1 MEEDD
6 FISSHRK
13 ARSRHGKERE
23 WEEER
28 VSRGGGI
35 YLWVMHLSLIVR
47 RNYAPPHV

>member
-1 MEEDD
+1 MILLVHIVKQEADTE
-6 FISSHRK
+6 K
-13 ARSRHGKERE
+13 RE
-23 WEEER
+23 SGGER